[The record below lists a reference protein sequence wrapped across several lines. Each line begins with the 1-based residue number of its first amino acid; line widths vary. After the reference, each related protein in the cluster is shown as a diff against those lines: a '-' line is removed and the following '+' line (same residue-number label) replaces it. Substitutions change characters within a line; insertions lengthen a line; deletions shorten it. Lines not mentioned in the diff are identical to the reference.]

1 MKTNFELQSSLL
13 FKKKNYFCA
22 MKFIYKYIIISICL
36 PLFYSCTINSNRML
50 RTPKDYNFDKIENE
64 LNNIEYKIDINDQLT
79 FQLYT
84 NNGFQ
89 LIDMFSSD
97 NSNGINQSQRMMQQ
111 NNLGVG
117 NGSLYLVRQ
126 DSLVE
131 FPIIGDLNIV
141 GKTIKEAELYLESLL
156 SEFYVDPF
164 IVLGVSTKRIFL
176 FNGASG
182 GEARVVNLRYNNMT
196 LFEVLAS
203 VGGISNTNSSKRIKI
218 IRKTNQG
225 IKIFNADLSTIDGIS
240 QGNMIMQ
247 SHDIVYITP
256 NFNLGSEI
264 VQDINSVF
272 SFISTISLAWLTI
285 SQINQ

>member
-1 MKTNFELQSSLL
+1 MRNHFEKQSSLL
-13 FKKKNYFCA
+13 FKKKQYFCN
-22 MKFIYKYIIISICL
+22 MKYIYKTILLLICIAS
-36 PLFYSCTINSNRML
+36 FYSCTINSNRML
-50 RTPKDYNFDKIENE
+50 RTPRDYDFDTMNLE
-64 LNNIEYKIDINDQLT
+64 LNNIEYKIDLNDQLT

-89 LIDMFSSD
+89 LIDMFSETGD
-97 NSNGINQSQRMMQQ
+97 GGIQSQRLIM
-111 NNLGVG
+111 GAAGAG
-117 NGSLYLVRQ
+117 NGSLYLIRQ

-131 FPIIGDLNIV
+131 FPIIGDINVV
-141 GKTIKEAELYLESLL
+141 GKTIKEAEVYLENIF

-176 FNGASG
+176 YNGSSG
-182 GEARVVNLRYNNMT
+182 GEAGVVNLNFNNMT

-203 VGGISNTNSSKRIKI
+203 AGGISSSNSSKRIKI
-218 IRKTNQG
+218 IRKTNDG
-225 IKIFNADLSTIDGIS
+225 IKIFNADLSTIDGIQ

-264 VQDINSVF
+264 IQDVSSVF
-272 SFISTISLAWLTI
+272 SFISTISLVWLTI
-285 SQINQ
+285 SQINP

>member
-1 MKTNFELQSSLL
+1 
-13 FKKKNYFCA
+13 
-22 MKFIYKYIIISICL
+22 
-36 PLFYSCTINSNRML
+36 ML
-50 RTPKDYNFDKIENE
+50 RTPKDYEFDKIETE
-64 LNNIEYKIDINDQLT
+64 LNNIEYKIDINDKLT

-89 LIDMFSSD
+89 LIDMFSNTGD
-97 NSNGINQSQRMMQQ
+97 NSTQTQRTVQQ
-111 NNLGVG
+111 NNLRGG

-131 FPIIGDLNIV
+131 FPIVGDINLV
-141 GKTIKEAELYLESLL
+141 GKTIKEAEVYLESLL

-182 GEARVVNLRYNNMT
+182 GEARVVNLLYNNMT
-196 LFEVLAS
+196 LFEVLAT

-218 IRKTNQG
+218 IRKSIDG
-225 IKIFNADLSTIDGIS
+225 IKIFNANLSTIDGIN

-272 SFISTISLAWLTI
+272 SFISTISLVWLTI

>member
-1 MKTNFELQSSLL
+1 MKYV
-13 FKKKNYFCA
+13 FKT
-22 MKFIYKYIIISICL
+22 ILIIICL
-36 PLFYSCTINSNRML
+36 SFFYSCTINSNRML
-50 RTPKDYNFDKIENE
+50 RTPKDYEFDKIETE

-89 LIDMFSSD
+89 LIDMFSA
-97 NSNGINQSQRMMQQ
+97 NGSGNNQSQRIMQQ
-111 NNLGVG
+111 NTRTD

-131 FPIIGDLNIV
+131 FPIIGDINIV
-141 GKTIKEAELYLESLL
+141 GKSIKETEVYLESLL

-182 GEARVVNLRYNNMT
+182 GEAVVVNLLYNNMT
-196 LFEVLAS
+196 LFEVLATA
-203 VGGISNTNSSKRIKI
+203 GGISASNSSKKIKI
-218 IRKTNQG
+218 IRKTNDG
-225 IKIFNADLSTIDGIS
+225 NKIYNVDLSTIDGINK
-240 QGNMIMQ
+240 GNMIMQ

-272 SFISTISLAWLTI
+272 SFISTISLVWLTI

>member
-1 MKTNFELQSSLL
+1 
-13 FKKKNYFCA
+13 
-22 MKFIYKYIIISICL
+22 
-36 PLFYSCTINSNRML
+36 ML
-50 RTPKDYNFDKIENE
+50 RTPKDYEFDKIKTE

-89 LIDMFSSD
+89 LIDMFSA
-97 NSNGINQSQRMMQQ
+97 NGSGNNQSQKIMQQ
-111 NNLGVG
+111 NTRNN

-131 FPIIGDLNIV
+131 FPIIGDINIV
-141 GKTIKEAELYLESLL
+141 GKSIKETEVYLESLL

-182 GEARVVNLRYNNMT
+182 GEAVVVNLLYNNMT
-196 LFEVLAS
+196 LFEVLATA
-203 VGGISNTNSSKRIKI
+203 GGISASNSSKKIKI
-218 IRKTNQG
+218 IRKTNDG
-225 IKIFNADLSTIDGIS
+225 NKIYNVDLSTIDGINK
-240 QGNMIMQ
+240 GNMIMQ

-272 SFISTISLAWLTI
+272 SFISTISLVWLTI

>member
-1 MKTNFELQSSLL
+1 
-13 FKKKNYFCA
+13 
-22 MKFIYKYIIISICL
+22 MKFTFKYITLVICL
-36 PLFYSCTINSNRML
+36 TLIYSCTINSNRML

>member
-1 MKTNFELQSSLL
+1 MKIYFELQSSLL
-13 FKKKNYFCA
+13 FKKKYYFCT
-22 MKFIYKYIIISICL
+22 MKFIYKYILLFICL
-36 PLFYSCTINSNRML
+36 TLICSCTINSNRML
-50 RTPKDYNFDKIENE
+50 RTPKNYNFDKIENE

-97 NSNGINQSQRMMQQ
+97 NSNAINQSQRMMQQ
-111 NNLGVG
+111 NNVGVG

-182 GEARVVNLRYNNMT
+182 GEARVVNLLYNNMT

-203 VGGISNTNSSKRIKI
+203 AGGISNTNSSKRIKI

-272 SFISTISLAWLTI
+272 SFISTISLVWLTI

>member
-1 MKTNFELQSSLL
+1 
-13 FKKKNYFCA
+13 
-22 MKFIYKYIIISICL
+22 MKFIYKYIILSICL
-36 PLFYSCTINSNRML
+36 SLFYSCTINSNRML
-50 RTPKDYNFDKIENE
+50 RTPKDYNFDEIETE

-89 LIDMFSSD
+89 LIDMFGDASAG
-97 NSNGINQSQRMMQQ
+97 GIQSQRLMQGGQ
-111 NNLGVG
+111 GG
-117 NGSLYLVRQ
+117 QGGQNGSLYLIRQ

-131 FPIIGDLNIV
+131 FPIIGDIKLV
-141 GKTIKEAELYLESLL
+141 GKTIKEAEIYLEKIF

-164 IVLGVSTKRIFL
+164 IVMGVATKRIFL
-176 FNGASG
+176 FNGSTG
-182 GEARVVNLRYNNMT
+182 GEAGVVNLLYNNMT
-196 LFEVLAS
+196 LFEVLAT

-247 SHDIVYITP
+247 SHDIIYITP

-264 VQDINSVF
+264 IQDINSVF
-272 SFISTISLAWLTI
+272 TFISTISLVWLTI

>member
-1 MKTNFELQSSLL
+1 
-13 FKKKNYFCA
+13 
-22 MKFIYKYIIISICL
+22 
-36 PLFYSCTINSNRML
+36 ML
-50 RTPKDYNFDKIENE
+50 RTPKDYNFDKIETE

-89 LIDMFSSD
+89 LIDMFGD
-97 NSNGINQSQRMMQQ
+97 AAGGGIQSQRLMQGGQ
-111 NNLGVG
+111 GG
-117 NGSLYLVRQ
+117 QNGSLYLIRQ

-131 FPIIGDLNIV
+131 FPIIGDIKLV
-141 GKTIKEAELYLESLL
+141 GKTIKETEIYLEKIF

-164 IVLGVSTKRIFL
+164 IVIGVATKRIFL

-182 GEARVVNLRYNNMT
+182 GEASVINLNYNNMT
-196 LFEVLAS
+196 LFEVLATS
-203 VGGISNTNSSKRIKI
+203 GGIGTNNSSKRIKI
-218 IRKTNQG
+218 IRKTKDG
-225 IKIFNADLSTIDGIS
+225 IRIFNADLSTIDGIS

-264 VQDINSVF
+264 IQDISSVF
-272 SFISTISLAWLTI
+272 SFISTISLVWLTI
-285 SQINQ
+285 SQINP